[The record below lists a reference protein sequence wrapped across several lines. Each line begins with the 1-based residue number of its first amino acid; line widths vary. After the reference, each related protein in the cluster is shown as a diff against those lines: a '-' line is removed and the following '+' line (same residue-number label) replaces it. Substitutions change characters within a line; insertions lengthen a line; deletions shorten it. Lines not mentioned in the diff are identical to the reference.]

1 MIRILRNDEI
11 KKALNE
17 HGHQYLAGKLS
28 KKQVLGELKDENIN
42 VGIGTHRIYEA
53 EEAHYHSVCT
63 EYQYVL
69 RGKAKYFDITNMK
82 EYEVNEGDF
91 FIIENN
97 TAYTLKAKKGCSILF
112 FKYPAIDDKKEVN
125 LTEEKERQIR
135 KWQTS
140 WEEKIGDPGEQVP
153 KRGLIKEDN
162 EAVLFYKTKENQK
175 REEYNKKNPNNKK
188 PLIKT
193 IKERRKIDRK
203 VIVDICKQSSSDVIK
218 VLSVVLAIAG
228 FVDCFSDAQK
238 LLGFRFLFIL
248 LLGALALFLLLTGRY
263 IYKYIQRIVSRSI
276 NNMQCIIYEDDYI
289 ANLIRI
295 VSEDNNNSSANIFA
309 MGMNE
314 SILYD
319 HVDENG
325 KRIEYTSITED
336 FYNFMKDYFDIDINV
351 EIDKV
356 IPKNKA
362 GNNRPLKYGD
372 TFTVDFHIA
381 KSKHTELNSLVGKS
395 FTVIFYINSYNENND
410 PNREKV
416 QDARET
422 TCRLVDKASDVIY
435 HTKLGRNVSTVLM
448 LPAIG
453 TGKTG
458 KGPYKHILFETIN
471 NLAQP
476 NYCMPDY
483 LVLSLRDYELFGDNY
498 ATERVLILTKKLFS

>member
-162 EAVLFYKTKENQK
+162 EAVLYYKTKENQK
-175 REEYNKKNPNNKK
+175 REK
-188 PLIKT
+188 
-193 IKERRKIDRK
+193 
-203 VIVDICKQSSSDVIK
+203 
-218 VLSVVLAIAG
+218 
-228 FVDCFSDAQK
+228 
-238 LLGFRFLFIL
+238 
-248 LLGALALFLLLTGRY
+248 
-263 IYKYIQRIVSRSI
+263 
-276 NNMQCIIYEDDYI
+276 
-289 ANLIRI
+289 
-295 VSEDNNNSSANIFA
+295 
-309 MGMNE
+309 
-314 SILYD
+314 
-319 HVDENG
+319 
-325 KRIEYTSITED
+325 
-336 FYNFMKDYFDIDINV
+336 
-351 EIDKV
+351 
-356 IPKNKA
+356 
-362 GNNRPLKYGD
+362 
-372 TFTVDFHIA
+372 
-381 KSKHTELNSLVGKS
+381 
-395 FTVIFYINSYNENND
+395 
-410 PNREKV
+410 
-416 QDARET
+416 
-422 TCRLVDKASDVIY
+422 
-435 HTKLGRNVSTVLM
+435 
-448 LPAIG
+448 
-453 TGKTG
+453 
-458 KGPYKHILFETIN
+458 
-471 NLAQP
+471 
-476 NYCMPDY
+476 
-483 LVLSLRDYELFGDNY
+483 
-498 ATERVLILTKKLFS
+498 